1 MIIRN
6 GLVFEPEGGF
16 TAREIYV
23 DQNHI
28 ICESPPP
35 GDHEIIDAAGMYVI
49 PGLVDIH
56 IHGAVGADFS
66 DGDVEGL
73 FRIARYL
80 KSQGVTS
87 FCPTSMTLPEEQL
100 VKSFRTLEKLLKADG
115 IARPVGINMEG
126 PFLAKAKKG
135 AQKST
140 YLMEPDIDMF
150 RRLQNAS
157 GGRIR
162 LVTIAPELAG
172 ATKFIRELKNEVTLS
187 LGHTSADYDQA
198 AAGFEAGAGHVT
210 HLFNAMEPFLH
221 RNPGLIG
228 AAAERKDVYAELIC
242 DGIHVHPSAVR
253 GAFALFGADRMI
265 LISDAMRAA
274 GMEDG
279 SYELG
284 GQPVKKEG
292 AYAALADG
300 TLAGSVTNLA
310 DSLRNAVEFGIPL
323 TDALKAVTVNPARSI
338 GLEGQIGQIRPG
350 AEADIILM
358 DRDMNF
364 KRVI

>member
-6 GLVFEPEGGF
+6 GLVFEPEGRF

-23 DQNHI
+23 DQNHK
-28 ICESPPP
+28 ICESPLP
-35 GDHEIIDAAGMYVI
+35 GDNEIIDVSGMYVI

-66 DGDVEGL
+66 DGDAEGL
-73 FRIARYL
+73 LRIARYL

-87 FCPTSMTLPEEQL
+87 FCPASMTLPEERL
-100 VKSFRTLEKLLKADG
+100 VKSFCMLEKLPNSDE

-126 PFLAKAKKG
+126 PFLAESKKG

-150 RRLQNAS
+150 RRLQDAS

-162 LVTIAPELAG
+162 LVTVAPELAG
-172 ATKFIRELKNEVTLS
+172 ATEFIRELENEVTVS

-198 AAGFEAGAGHVT
+198 AAGFEAGASHVT

-253 GAFALFGADRMI
+253 CAFALFGADRMI

-284 GQPVKKEG
+284 GQPVKKKG
-292 AYAALADG
+292 AHATLADG

-310 DSLRNAVEFGIPL
+310 DGLRNAVRFGIPL
-323 TDALKAVTVNPARSI
+323 EDALKAVTVNPARSI
-338 GLEGQIGQIRPG
+338 GMERQIGQLRPG

-358 DRDMNF
+358 GKDMNF
-364 KRVI
+364 RKII